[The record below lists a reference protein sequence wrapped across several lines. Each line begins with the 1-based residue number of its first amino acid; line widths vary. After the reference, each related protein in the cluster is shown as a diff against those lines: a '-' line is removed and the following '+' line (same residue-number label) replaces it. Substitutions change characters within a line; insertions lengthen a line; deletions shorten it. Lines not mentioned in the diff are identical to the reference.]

1 MRNNTIVYILIL
13 FVSSLF
19 SCEMKK
25 DLLGDIEDPSVPK
38 LPENAGLLDLTL
50 NAEKEAEYPTK
61 GSEIETGDS
70 LFTDN
75 FSIAIYDSVGTKVAF
90 YETYAELK
98 TDGGLILTPGKYT
111 MSAENGDNV
120 IAGFEKPYYAGE
132 DTFVIESKQVAKVE
146 TSCVLSNKKL
156 QFRCS
161 DNFLENYSE
170 DYSIVLDNGI
180 GILTIN
186 KEEDR
191 AAFMQNTGVLRMNI
205 YVTDKNGEPVSYLVD
220 LGANEEVKNHNNL
233 MIDLDIV
240 ENGDGSEPGDGD
252 DNTEPEDPGD
262 GDKPEVPTGKP
273 MIKVDVSLIEKD
285 FVIEIPMD
293 ISGGD
298 SGGSETPDPT
308 QSVSITGSGFNIKEA
323 IEVPISN
330 AQKNIVVLIKAQEG
344 MKNLNVTI
352 SSPGD
357 ILAPL
362 LDGMG
367 LGSSFDMCNPNAAQK
382 KALLDLG
389 FVLPEVGDKELRFD
403 ITEFVPLIGILN
415 TPGDFKFTIKVT
427 DLKGNST
434 TETLTIRMI

>member
-1 MRNNTIVYILIL
+1 MRNKLIFYIVTVLM
-13 FVSSLF
+13 FSLF

-70 LFTDN
+70 LFADN
-75 FSIAIYDSVGTKVAF
+75 FSVAIYDSVGTKVAF

-98 TDGGLILTPGKYT
+98 TDGGLILTPGRYT

-146 TSCVLSNKKL
+146 TSCILSNKKL

-161 DNFLENYSE
+161 DSFLENYSE

-186 KEEDR
+186 KEEYR
-191 AAFMQNTGVLRMNI
+191 AAYMQNTGVLRMNI

-220 LGANEEVKNHNNL
+220 LGKNENVHNHNNL

-240 ENGDGSEPGDGD
+240 ENGEGSEPGDGDD

-262 GDKPEVPTGKP
+262 DDKPEVPTGKP

-298 SGGSETPDPT
+298 SGGSETPGGED
-308 QSVSITGSGFNIKEA
+308 SDKVSISGTIDGKSFDINQTQTITSSTKSVVINLFLPTGLEALSVDVTIGTEINLPLDLLNQSDIDEVNGILSGMGKKL
-323 IEVPISN
+323 EVPSKGDKGNLKFDISPFLDMLGDEN
-330 AQKNIVVLIKAQEG
+330 KFVLSVKDA
-344 MKNLNVTI
+344 N
-352 SSPGD
+352 
-357 ILAPL
+357 
-362 LDGMG
+362 
-367 LGSSFDMCNPNAAQK
+367 GSSASATLK
-382 KALLDLG
+382 
-389 FVLPEVGDKELRFD
+389 
-403 ITEFVPLIGILN
+403 LN
-415 TPGDFKFTIKVT
+415 K
-427 DLKGNST
+427 
-434 TETLTIRMI
+434 

>member
-1 MRNNTIVYILIL
+1 MRNKLIFYIVTVLM
-13 FVSSLF
+13 FSFF

-25 DLLGDIEDPSVPK
+25 DLLGDIEEPSVPK

-61 GSEIETGDS
+61 SNEIEAGDS
-70 LFTDN
+70 LFADS
-75 FSIAIYDSVGTKVAF
+75 FSVVVYDSIGTKVAF

-98 TDGGLILTPGKYT
+98 SEGGLILTPGRYT

-252 DNTEPEDPGD
+252 DNNEPEDPGD

-273 MIKVDVSLIEKD
+273 MIKVDVALIEKD

-293 ISGGD
+293 ISGGE
-298 SGGSETPDPT
+298 SGGSETPGGED
-308 QSVSITGSGFNIKEA
+308 SDKVSISGTIDGKSFDINQPQTITSSTKSVIINLFLPTGLEELKVNVSIGADINLPLDLLDQSSVDEVNEILSSAGKKL
-323 IEVPISN
+323 EVPSKGDKGNLKFDISPFLDMLQDTN
-330 AQKNIVVLIKAQEG
+330 KF
-344 MKNLNVTI
+344 
-352 SSPGD
+352 
-357 ILAPL
+357 ILQVKDAN
-362 LDGMG
+362 
-367 LGSSFDMCNPNAAQK
+367 GSSANAT
-382 KALLDLG
+382 L
-389 FVLPEVGDKELRFD
+389 
-403 ITEFVPLIGILN
+403 ILN
-415 TPGDFKFTIKVT
+415 K
-427 DLKGNST
+427 
-434 TETLTIRMI
+434 

>member
-1 MRNNTIVYILIL
+1 M
-13 FVSSLF
+13 FSFF

-25 DLLGDIEDPSVPK
+25 DLLGDIEDPSVPQ

-61 GSEIETGDS
+61 SNEIEAGDS
-70 LFTDN
+70 LFADS
-75 FSIAIYDSVGTKVAF
+75 FSVVVYDSIGTKVAF

-98 TDGGLILTPGKYT
+98 SEGGLILTPGRYT

-120 IAGFEKPYYAGE
+120 IAGFEKPYYVGE

-180 GILTIN
+180 GVLTIN

-252 DNTEPEDPGD
+252 DNNEPEDPGD

-273 MIKVDVSLIEKD
+273 MIKVDVALIEKD

-298 SGGSETPDPT
+298 SGGSETPGGED
-308 QSVSITGSGFNIKEA
+308 SDKVSISGTIDGKSFDINQPQTITSSTKSVIINLFLPTGLEELKVNVSIGADINLPLDLLDQSSVDEVNEILSSAGKKL
-323 IEVPISN
+323 EVPSKGDKGNLKFDISPFLDMLQDTN
-330 AQKNIVVLIKAQEG
+330 KF
-344 MKNLNVTI
+344 
-352 SSPGD
+352 
-357 ILAPL
+357 ILQVKDAN
-362 LDGMG
+362 
-367 LGSSFDMCNPNAAQK
+367 GSSANAT
-382 KALLDLG
+382 L
-389 FVLPEVGDKELRFD
+389 
-403 ITEFVPLIGILN
+403 ILN
-415 TPGDFKFTIKVT
+415 K
-427 DLKGNST
+427 
-434 TETLTIRMI
+434 

>member
-70 LFTDN
+70 LFADN
-75 FSIAIYDSVGTKVAF
+75 FSVAIYDSVGTKVAF

-98 TDGGLILTPGKYT
+98 TDGGLILTPGRYT

-146 TSCVLSNKKL
+146 TSCILSNKKL

-161 DNFLENYSE
+161 DSFLENYSE

-186 KEEDR
+186 KEEYR
-191 AAFMQNTGVLRMNI
+191 AAYMQNTGVLRMNI

-220 LGANEEVKNHNNL
+220 LEKNEDVHNHNNL

-252 DNTEPEDPGD
+252 DNNEPEDPGD

-273 MIKVDVSLIEKD
+273 MIKVDVALIEKD

-293 ISGGD
+293 ISGGE
-298 SGGSETPDPT
+298 SGGSETPGGED
-308 QSVSITGSGFNIKEA
+308 SDKVSISGTIDGKSFDINQTQTITSSTKSVVINLFLPTGLEELKVNVSIGETIKLPLDLLDQASVDQVNELLSSMGKKL
-323 IEVPISN
+323 EVPSKGDKGNLKFDISPFLDMLDTTN
-330 AQKNIVVLIKAQEG
+330 EFVLSVKDA
-344 MKNLNVTI
+344 N
-352 SSPGD
+352 
-357 ILAPL
+357 
-362 LDGMG
+362 
-367 LGSSFDMCNPNAAQK
+367 GSSASATLK
-382 KALLDLG
+382 
-389 FVLPEVGDKELRFD
+389 
-403 ITEFVPLIGILN
+403 LN
-415 TPGDFKFTIKVT
+415 K
-427 DLKGNST
+427 
-434 TETLTIRMI
+434 

>member
-1 MRNNTIVYILIL
+1 MRNKLIFYIVTVLM
-13 FVSSLF
+13 FSFF

-25 DLLGDIEDPSVPK
+25 DLLGDIEDPSVPQ

-61 GSEIETGDS
+61 SNEIEAGDS
-70 LFTDN
+70 LFADS
-75 FSIAIYDSVGTKVAF
+75 FSVVVYDSIGTKVAF

-98 TDGGLILTPGKYT
+98 SEGGLILTPGRYT

-120 IAGFEKPYYAGE
+120 IAGFEKPYYVGE
-132 DTFVIESKQVAKVE
+132 DTFVIESKQVSKVE

-180 GILTIN
+180 GVLTIN

-252 DNTEPEDPGD
+252 DNNEPEDPGD

-273 MIKVDVSLIEKD
+273 MIKVDVALIEKD

-298 SGGSETPDPT
+298 SGGSETPGGED
-308 QSVSITGSGFNIKEA
+308 SDKVSISGTIDGKSFDINQPQTITSSTKSVIINLFLPTGLEELKVNVSIGADINLPLDLLDQSSVDEVNEILSSAGKKL
-323 IEVPISN
+323 EVPSKGDKGNLKFDISPFLDMLQDTN
-330 AQKNIVVLIKAQEG
+330 KF
-344 MKNLNVTI
+344 
-352 SSPGD
+352 
-357 ILAPL
+357 ILQVKDAN
-362 LDGMG
+362 
-367 LGSSFDMCNPNAAQK
+367 GSSANAT
-382 KALLDLG
+382 L
-389 FVLPEVGDKELRFD
+389 
-403 ITEFVPLIGILN
+403 ILN
-415 TPGDFKFTIKVT
+415 K
-427 DLKGNST
+427 
-434 TETLTIRMI
+434 

>member
-1 MRNNTIVYILIL
+1 MRNKLIFYIVTVLAL
-13 FVSSLF
+13 SLF

-70 LFTDN
+70 LFADN
-75 FSIAIYDSVGTKVAF
+75 FSVAIYDSVGTKVAF

-98 TDGGLILTPGKYT
+98 TDGGLILTPGRYT

-146 TSCVLSNKKL
+146 TSCILSNKKL

-161 DNFLENYSE
+161 DSFLENYSE

-220 LGANEEVKNHNNL
+220 LGENERVQDHNNL
-233 MIDLDIV
+233 MVDLDIV
-240 ENGDGSEPGDGD
+240 EKGDGSEPGDGD

-262 GDKPEVPTGKP
+262 DDKPNVPAGKP
-273 MIKVDVSLIEKD
+273 SIKVDVSLIEKD
-285 FVIEIPMD
+285 YVIEIPMD
-293 ISGGD
+293 ISGG
-298 SGGSETPDPT
+298 G
-308 QSVSITGSGFNIKEA
+308 N
-323 IEVPISN
+323 
-330 AQKNIVVLIKAQEG
+330 
-344 MKNLNVTI
+344 
-352 SSPGD
+352 
-357 ILAPL
+357 
-362 LDGMG
+362 
-367 LGSSFDMCNPNAAQK
+367 
-382 KALLDLG
+382 
-389 FVLPEVGDKELRFD
+389 
-403 ITEFVPLIGILN
+403 TE
-415 TPGDFKFTIKVT
+415 TPGDEDSDDVSISGTIDGKSFDINQTQTITSSTKSVVINLFLPTGLEELKVNVSIGETIKLPL
-427 DLKGNST
+427 DLLDQASVDQVNELLSSMGKRLEVPSKGDKGNLKFDISPFLDMLDT
-434 TETLTIRMI
+434 TNEFVLSVKDANGSSASATLKLNK

>member
-1 MRNNTIVYILIL
+1 MRNKLIFYIVTVLM
-13 FVSSLF
+13 FSFF

-25 DLLGDIEDPSVPK
+25 DLLGDIEEPSVPK

-61 GSEIETGDS
+61 SNEIEAGDS
-70 LFTDN
+70 LFADS
-75 FSIAIYDSVGTKVAF
+75 FSVVVYDSIGTKVAF

-98 TDGGLILTPGKYT
+98 SEGGLILTPGRYT

-180 GILTIN
+180 GVLTIN

-233 MIDLDIV
+233 LIDLDIV

-273 MIKVDVSLIEKD
+273 MIKVDVALIEKD

-293 ISGGD
+293 ISGGE
-298 SGGSETPDPT
+298 SGGSETPGGED
-308 QSVSITGSGFNIKEA
+308 SDKVSISGTIDGKSFDINQPQTITSSTKSVIINLFLPTGLEELKVNVSIGADINLPLDLLDQSSVDEVNEILSSAGKKL
-323 IEVPISN
+323 EVPSKGDKGNLKFDISPFLDMLQDTN
-330 AQKNIVVLIKAQEG
+330 KF
-344 MKNLNVTI
+344 
-352 SSPGD
+352 
-357 ILAPL
+357 ILQVKDAN
-362 LDGMG
+362 
-367 LGSSFDMCNPNAAQK
+367 GSSANAT
-382 KALLDLG
+382 L
-389 FVLPEVGDKELRFD
+389 
-403 ITEFVPLIGILN
+403 ILN
-415 TPGDFKFTIKVT
+415 K
-427 DLKGNST
+427 
-434 TETLTIRMI
+434 